1 MSISSSLY
9 TASTALNTYGLSM
22 SVVGHNIAN
31 LNTVGFKASRM
42 EFADLLPN
50 TQGEIETGR
59 GVRMAGVS
67 SLFRQGTLETTGN
80 LTDLAI
86 SGAGFFTLRDTGGN
100 TFYSRAGQFSIDK
113 DGALVNPL
121 GFRLRGGSGDIV
133 FSSGSTLPAQ
143 PTASVSL
150 VLNLDATASTPV
162 TNFPAGLDAGAATWF
177 SASNFSAVVPLFDSS
192 GKIHDVTFLFHKS
205 APNSWDYTAV
215 THTSELDP
223 QAPTSTDL
231 RRVSPGGTLVFT
243 PGGDLD
249 LSQSTINGI
258 DPLNWVSGGASQS
271 TGALVPQFTGSVQFA
286 QPSALLSLGTD
297 GSSTGILSGLFIDS
311 LGTITG
317 RFSNGGTMVLDRIN
331 LATFT
336 NVDGLEAIGNGLFA
350 STRQSGAALAGLPG
364 EGGMGAIVSGALE
377 MSTVDLAQEFVSL
390 ITSQRG
396 FQMSS
401 RVITVA
407 DQMYAEAANLKR

>member
-1 MSISSSLY
+1 MSISGSLY

-50 TQGEIETGR
+50 TQGEIEAGR

-67 SLFRQGTLETTGN
+67 NLFRQGTLETTGN

-86 SGAGFFTLRDTGGN
+86 TGAGFFTLRDTGGN
-100 TFYSRAGQFSIDK
+100 TFYTRAGQFHIDS
-113 DGALVNPL
+113 DAALVNPL
-121 GFRLRGGSGDIV
+121 GLKLQGSSGNIVLGSGV
-133 FSSGSTLPAQ
+133 TLPAQ

-150 VLNLDATASTPV
+150 VLNLDATSSTPA
-162 TNFPAGLDAGAATWF
+162 TNFPAGLDASAASWF

-192 GKIHDVTFLFHKS
+192 GQIRDVTLLFRRS

-215 THTSELDP
+215 ARTSELDP
-223 QAPTSTDL
+223 LLPTSTDL

-258 DPLNWVSGGASQS
+258 DPLNWVGGGAGQS

-286 QPSALLSLGTD
+286 QPSALLSLRAD

-317 RFSNGGTMVLDRIN
+317 RFSNGGTMFIDRIA
-331 LATFT
+331 LATFA
-336 NVDGLEAIGNGLFA
+336 NVDGLGAIGDSLFA
-350 STRQSGAALAGLPG
+350 STDQSGAALTGFPG